1 MEKEAGSGA
10 KGDRQDKGIAD
21 GGGGGGAGGEGSGE
35 AKTAKPRRERKEE
48 EKPAQSATATAA
60 DQGGQAGGD
69 GGAGKQRRRRPGG
82 NDDAAESGGW
92 MSMSEPKTA
101 PKAAPEEDD
110 ASTQAGNKNKDKY
123 FEDNND
129 EIMIIPD
136 LDEDGIDNDQRVAH
150 APRNVT
156 RKIPTLQDLENEVKA
171 TVPSVDSGF
180 DLGVLLATLVPATL
194 VEEADQTWT
203 FQTLLRDVTDE
214 LTVNPDPFLSRP
226 LP

>member
-1 MEKEAGSGA
+1 
-10 KGDRQDKGIAD
+10 
-21 GGGGGGAGGEGSGE
+21 
-35 AKTAKPRRERKEE
+35 
-48 EKPAQSATATAA
+48 
-60 DQGGQAGGD
+60 
-69 GGAGKQRRRRPGG
+69 
-82 NDDAAESGGW
+82 
-92 MSMSEPKTA
+92 MSEPKTA
-101 PKAAPEEDD
+101 PKVSIQEDD
-110 ASTQAGNKNKDKY
+110 DAATNAGNKNKDKY

-180 DLGVLLATLVPATL
+180 DLGVLLATLVPAAL
-194 VEEADQTWT
+194 VEEADTTWS

-214 LTVNPDPFLSRP
+214 LTAPVRTVSSATTKATAEKEKTSTSKSSDGKKSKTNK
-226 LP
+226 